1 MVEARR
7 RSQAK
12 QDSQT
17 SESTVEATVGV
28 IKSSEDYPTHV
39 KDVKDLVSRYT
50 VVCQVLPVARV
61 ALLTSTA
68 KVSSFFLSVGAHPQ
82 CACVQFVCV
91 L

>member
-1 MVEARR
+1 MELSAAMVEARR

-50 VVCQVLPVARV
+50 VLCEVPEWPC
-61 ALLTSTA
+61 
-68 KVSSFFLSVGAHPQ
+68 
-82 CACVQFVCV
+82 
-91 L
+91 